1 VSRIFSHALF
11 HKGPWHLAVTII
23 PIILLGTQI
32 ERELGSILFS
42 LVLISCWLIST
53 LMEVAM
59 TTLLYHVAHDLF
71 HVCSLGLS
79 GVEFGLM
86 ALVTKFL
93 KSDKCSLGCC
103 CLPYNVVPWGCL
115 FLYYAAFHRGSIFM
129 HIGGLAAGYAHKYG
143 ILDCFMPSPETLAS
157 LEAKQ
162 CMQPLLQLPGFVT
175 YSRPFLPAVLHNQ
188 DVMTF

>member
-1 VSRIFSHALF
+1 MSTKACSISIPILCVFIFYKTETSVQNIVLICCFLYIVAVSRIFSHALF

-86 ALVTKFL
+86 ALVTNFL

-129 HIGGLAAGYAHKYG
+129 HIGGLAAGYAR
-143 ILDCFMPSPETLAS
+143 IFI
-157 LEAKQ
+157 
-162 CMQPLLQLPGFVT
+162 F
-175 YSRPFLPAVLHNQ
+175 
-188 DVMTF
+188 